1 MNKIIETGDR
11 IILHTAMT
19 DREFAQA
26 NMMQHMKAEG
36 YIAKE
41 VEGGSFEFSKWF
53 FEDTA
58 TDGSGEFELSGAG
71 FSGITA
77 YEILKE
83 VEESCKDTE
92 ICTKPNQTQLDAW
105 SKIFRIIKAMR
116 EAEKQKVLLPDS
128 GAIGII
134 YADDGSIL
142 FLPELLVTRSVAMR
156 SQKEAAEYT
165 ESWRQPLLPIEQMPS
180 FSAAVMIYTIITG
193 RRPFNADSPEKL
205 ADDFLD
211 SFYLPA
217 EYLCTISKENAEILN
232 TALKGKI
239 KFRPSLKRL
248 LSIFKE
254 DISEVYLPET
264 KTAKKEVKDTVN
276 AKLIAKTKR
285 YRYIKHH
292 FTQISFAVLAIVLVA
307 GITISL
313 VNSELNRPTTKGLT
327 SVQVVESFYTSL
339 NRLETVKI
347 EECISKSAGKQITNI
362 AANLYVTNKM
372 QAAYNRGMKYYTPA
386 QWIAEGTPDRSSI
399 YGITQLKINGIESTA
414 NADWLENNLKIPLE
428 DVEPGAAENFSVEY
442 YIVMTE
448 DPETLT
454 AIKYKDSVALTFVKD
469 KWIITKLERDGISY
483 DYDKAQFIQD
493 LSENKT
499 DSYPWYPTQKEFEAA
514 KAELAAQAAIF

>member
-1 MNKIIETGDR
+1 MSGIIETGSR

-26 NMMQHMKAEG
+26 NMMQHMKADG
-36 YIAKE
+36 YVAKE
-41 VEGGSFEFSKWF
+41 TDGGSFEFSKWC

-58 TDGSGEFELSGAG
+58 ADTNGEFTLSGPG
-71 FSGITA
+71 FSGTTA
-77 YEILKE
+77 YQILKE
-83 VEESCKDTE
+83 VEDACKDTE
-92 ICTKPNQTQLDAW
+92 ICTKPNQTQLEAW
-105 SKIFRIIKAMR
+105 SKIFRIIKAMKA
-116 EAEKQKVLLPDS
+116 AELEHITLPNC

-142 FLPELLVTRSVAMR
+142 FLPELLVTRSIAMR
-156 SQKEAAEYT
+156 SQSEAAEYT
-165 ESWRQPLLPIEQMPS
+165 ESWRQPILPIEQMSS
-180 FSAAVMIYTIITG
+180 FSAAVMIYTILTG
-193 RRPFNADSPEKL
+193 RRPFKEDSPEAL
-205 ADDFLD
+205 TEDFLD
-211 SFYLPA
+211 NFFVPT
-217 EYLCTISKENAEILN
+217 EYLCSISKENAETLN

-264 KTAKKEVKDTVN
+264 KTAKKEVKDTVS

-292 FTQISFAVLAIVLVA
+292 FTQISFVVLAIVLVA

-347 EECISKSAGKQITNI
+347 EECTSKSAGKQINNI

-386 QWIAEGTPDRSSI
+386 QWISEGTPDRSSI
-399 YGITQLKINGIESTA
+399 YGITRLKINGVGSTA

-428 DVEPGAAENFSVEY
+428 GVEPGATENFAVEY

-454 AIKYKDSVALTFVKD
+454 VIEYKDSVALTFVKD

-499 DSYPWYPTQKEFEAA
+499 DNYPWYPTQEEFEAA
-514 KAELAAQAAIF
+514 KAELAAQASGF